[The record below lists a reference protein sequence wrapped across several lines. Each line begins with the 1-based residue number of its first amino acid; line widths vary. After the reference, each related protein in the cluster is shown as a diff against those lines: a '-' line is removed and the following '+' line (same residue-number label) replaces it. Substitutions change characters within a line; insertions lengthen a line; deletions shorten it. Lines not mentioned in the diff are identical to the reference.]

1 MFVFITLYFK
11 IICILQQASIYP
23 CQRGKLGIRI
33 YIFVCLFSITRKDLF
48 KKKKVLQPS
57 VCRHSKAYPLS
68 ESEFNM

>member
-33 YIFVCLFSITRKDLF
+33 YIFVCLFIFHHQKGF
-48 KKKKVLQPS
+48 IQEEKS
-57 VCRHSKAYPLS
+57 VATQCVQT
-68 ESEFNM
+68 